1 MRNAY
6 EYEGYCPR
14 DRPQVCAL
22 LWTVAHG
29 PSRSGG
35 NIKNVKYDTTIKKS
49 FRPKIAW
56 RLAGI
61 CFFGCLTGFL
71 FFDSPYWMA
80 GIWTALA
87 TAALFY
93 ETVRFVDSSER
104 KLTAF
109 LQTLKQNDFS
119 LTFSENIKAHDYDL
133 HHAFNQLNDT
143 FKNLRSEKE
152 SQHQLLQVVV
162 EHAAVPLICFEENKD
177 DVYLIN
183 NAAKTLFQVPFLQKI
198 DSLWRVDRALP
209 DYLKEVQDGEK
220 SSFKFVIEGKSISL
234 SITSR
239 HLDFQEKNLK
249 LIALT
254 DVSSELAAKEAE
266 AWQKLLRV
274 LTHEISNSAI
284 PLSTLSS
291 YIYEMVT
298 KAEVENRELTREDR
312 TDILDSL
319 RTINQRSKS
328 LKEFVTNFKSVNQI
342 AEPIMAKVR
351 VDEIVNEITCLFSQE
366 CIKENIALQFDG
378 NKSVQTVFVDKNLTM
393 QVLINLMK
401 NAIESMANLKEGKHI
416 KIYIDKAGNRFVNI
430 HISDSG
436 CGIAPEDI
444 DQIFIP
450 FYSTK
455 TGGSGIGLSISQ
467 QIMQKQKGNIV
478 VQSTLGRGS
487 VFTLNFTC

>member
-1 MRNAY
+1 
-6 EYEGYCPR
+6 
-14 DRPQVCAL
+14 
-22 LWTVAHG
+22 
-29 PSRSGG
+29 
-35 NIKNVKYDTTIKKS
+35 VKYDSTIKKS
-49 FRPKIAW
+49 FRPKVAL
-56 RLAGI
+56 RLVGI

-71 FFDSPYWMA
+71 FFDSPYWLA
-80 GIWTALA
+80 GIWTAIT

-104 KLTAF
+104 KLANF
-109 LQTLKQNDFS
+109 LQSLKQNDFS
-119 LTFSENIKAHDYDL
+119 LSFSENAKSHDYDL

-177 DVYLIN
+177 DVYLLN
-183 NAAKTLFQVPFLQKI
+183 NAAKTLFQIPFLQKI
-198 DSLWRVDRALP
+198 DSLWRVDRSLP
-209 DYLKEVQDGEK
+209 DFLKEVQDGEK
-220 SSFKFVIEGKSISL
+220 ASFKLAIQGKSISL
-234 SITSR
+234 SVTSR
-239 HLDFQEKNLK
+239 HLVFQNKNLK

-254 DVSSELAAKEAE
+254 DVSSELTAKEAE

-291 YIYEMVT
+291 YIFEMVNE
-298 KAEVENRELTREDR
+298 AESQNRELTKEDR
-312 TDILDSL
+312 ADLLDSL
-319 RTINQRSKS
+319 RTIGERSKS

-342 AEPIMAKVR
+342 AEPILEKIRVR
-351 VDEIVNEITCLFSQE
+351 EIVNEITCLFNQE
-366 CIKENIALQFDG
+366 CFKENITLQFDG
-378 NKSVQTVFVDKNLTM
+378 CKPDYTISADKNLTM

-401 NAIESMANLKEGKHI
+401 NAIESMANLKAEKHI
-416 KIYIDKAGNRFVNI
+416 KIYVDKTGNHFVNI

-450 FYSTK
+450 FYSTT
-455 TGGSGIGLSISQ
+455 TGGSGIGLNISQ

-478 VQSTLGRGS
+478 VQSSPGRGS
-487 VFTLNFTC
+487 VFTLNFTS

>member
-1 MRNAY
+1 
-6 EYEGYCPR
+6 
-14 DRPQVCAL
+14 V
-22 LWTVAHG
+22 
-29 PSRSGG
+29 
-35 NIKNVKYDTTIKKS
+35 KNDTIIKKS
-49 FRPKIAW
+49 FRPKVAL
-56 RLAGI
+56 RLVAI
-61 CFFGCLTGFL
+61 CFFGCLSGFL
-71 FFDSPYWMA
+71 FFDSPYWLA
-80 GIWTALA
+80 GIWTALT

-93 ETVRFVDSSER
+93 ETVRFVDNSER
-104 KLTAF
+104 KLTTF
-109 LQTLKQNDFS
+109 LQSLKQNDFS
-119 LTFSENIKAHDYDL
+119 LSFPENSKSHDYDL

-183 NAAKTLFQVPFLQKI
+183 NAAKTLFQIPFLQKI
-198 DSLWRVDRALP
+198 DSLWRVDRSLP
-209 DYLKEVQDGEK
+209 DFLKEVQDGEK
-220 SSFKFVIEGKSISL
+220 ASFKLAIQGKSISL
-234 SITSR
+234 SVTSR
-239 HLDFQEKNLK
+239 HLVFQNKNLK

-254 DVSSELAAKEAE
+254 DVSSELTAKEAE

-291 YIYEMVT
+291 YIFEMVNE
-298 KAEVENRELTREDR
+298 AEAENRELTREDR
-312 TDILDSL
+312 ADLLDSL
-319 RTINQRSKS
+319 RTIGERSKS
-328 LKEFVTNFKSVNQI
+328 LKEFVTNFKNVNQI
-342 AEPIMAKVR
+342 AEPILEKISVR
-351 VDEIVNEITCLFSQE
+351 EIVNEITRLFTQE
-366 CIKENIALQFDG
+366 CFNENITLQFDG
-378 NKSVQTVFVDKNLTM
+378 SKSDYTISADKNLTM

-401 NAIESMANLKEGKHI
+401 NAIESLANLKAEKHI
-416 KIYIDKAGNRFVNI
+416 KIYVDKTGNHFVNI

-436 CGIAPEDI
+436 CGIAVEDI

-478 VQSTLGRGS
+478 VQSSPGRGS
-487 VFTLNFTC
+487 VFTLNFTS